1 MVAGV
6 KDIATAAIDKAVCA
20 AIVSE
25 VINIGFV
32 PCSLRQ
38 LSFAIVEVVAANHH
52 AERRERIEIP
62 FGKIATGFLLV
73 ESFAFA
79 FGDVV

>member
-6 KDIATAAIDKAVCA
+6 IDMATAAIDKAVCA

-38 LSFAIVEVVAANHH
+38 LSFTVFEGIAAENYS
-52 AERRERIEIP
+52 ERCERIEIP

>member
-1 MVAGV
+1 MVGGV
-6 KDIATAAIDKAVCA
+6 INVTAAAINKSVCA

-62 FGKIATGFLLV
+62 FGKIAAGFLLV